1 MNIAVC
7 LKIVPD
13 LEIPEVIDRTS
24 GHLNETFVSY
34 EFDRQS
40 LAALEMALRLKQKH
54 GAKLFAVVVGP
65 EQVNVHLHEVYALG
79 VDHIYRIWHECLEL
93 TDARGKALVISALL
107 DELEPSLI
115 FCGNCSRDT
124 GHGQFAAYLA
134 ESLQFAQ
141 VTGVAEDIQ
150 IQDDNF
156 LAYRRLQQGAREKI
170 QVELPAV
177 VAVDMQVGGISY
189 SPLDQYL
196 ASCQKPIEEIKLFQL
211 GLSPEDISGRSAL
224 NRLMRICPPNP
235 IPQAIFT
242 PDSSLDPLNRI
253 RAIVS
258 GGLNQ
263 KSGEIVEG
271 SPGELAEKALQFLIQ
286 RGFI

>member
-7 LKIVPD
+7 LKVVPD

-79 VDHIYRIWHECLEL
+79 VDQIYRIWHECLEL
-93 TDARGKALVISALL
+93 TDAHGKALVVSALL
-107 DELEPSLI
+107 EELEPTLI
-115 FCGNCSRDT
+115 FCGNCSSDT

-150 IQDDNF
+150 LQGDNF
-156 LAYRRLQQGAREKI
+156 LAYRRLQHGAREKI

-196 ASCQKPIEEIKLFQL
+196 ATCHKPIEEINLFQL
-211 GLSPEDISGRSAL
+211 GLSPEDISGRLTL
-224 NRLMRICPPNP
+224 NRLMRVCPPNP

-242 PDSSLDPLNRI
+242 PDSRLDPLNRI